1 MIPRQLGMQR
11 NAAMYSNANVW
22 MQTFD
27 CCCTYRVAQSSQ
39 PNVLGKIRERLC
51 SHVNL
56 NFCRQLPAS
65 KFAKWCACQA

>member
-27 CCCTYRVAQSSQ
+27 CCCMQVISSPQTSSREVAVAVAGVGELAPPTRRFFGQQ
-39 PNVLGKIRERLC
+39 VL
-51 SHVNL
+51 
-56 NFCRQLPAS
+56 A
-65 KFAKWCACQA
+65 A